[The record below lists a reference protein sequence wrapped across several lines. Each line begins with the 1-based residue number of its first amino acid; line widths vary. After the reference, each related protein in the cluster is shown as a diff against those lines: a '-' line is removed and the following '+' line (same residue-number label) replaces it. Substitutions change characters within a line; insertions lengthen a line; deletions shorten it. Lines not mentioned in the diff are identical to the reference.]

1 MSDIERSAIERRL
14 QAGPVVVVG
23 FGVSGEAAVRLLLHV
38 AEDAEVRVN
47 DGRPR
52 DAFDGEI
59 VAHFEGQGVRFFFGG
74 HTDAVFE
81 GAGTVV
87 LSPGVPSLE
96 AVERARSAGAEVIG
110 EIELALRYVRGPV
123 VAVTGTNGKS
133 TVVGLLSA
141 MAWAARLPHFLGGNF
156 GIPLSEGV
164 RAMADVGGEGLYILE
179 LSSFQLETVRGLGAK
194 VAAILNITE
203 DHADRY
209 EDFAAYGAAKAR
221 IFAKA
226 DRCVVP
232 ASDPVVKGFIDAG
245 AAAGAAGVH
254 RFGAGGEV
262 FAEGDELVD
271 ATSGQRIARTSLRLV
286 GAHNALNACAAM
298 LIACLAGLSENA
310 IAQGIADFEG
320 LPHRMALVGDVK
332 GVAFIDD
339 SKATNV
345 GAAVASI
352 RSLGGRPFVL
362 IAGGRDK
369 DGDLSELREAAS
381 NARAVVLLGEAAARF
396 ADALS
401 GSVPLKRVDSLEAA
415 VTGAVERAEA
425 GDPVQLAPACSS
437 YDIV

>member
-1 MSDIERSAIERRL
+1 
-14 QAGPVVVVG
+14 
-23 FGVSGEAAVRLLLHV
+23 
-38 AEDAEVRVN
+38 
-47 DGRPR
+47 
-52 DAFDGEI
+52 
-59 VAHFEGQGVRFFFGG
+59 
-74 HTDAVFE
+74 
-81 GAGTVV
+81 
-87 LSPGVPSLE
+87 
-96 AVERARSAGAEVIG
+96 
-110 EIELALRYVRGPV
+110 
-123 VAVTGTNGKS
+123 
-133 TVVGLLSA
+133 
-141 MAWAARLPHFLGGNF
+141 
-156 GIPLSEGV
+156 
-164 RAMADVGGEGLYILE
+164 
-179 LSSFQLETVRGLGAK
+179 
-194 VAAILNITE
+194 
-203 DHADRY
+203 
-209 EDFAAYGAAKAR
+209 
-221 IFAKA
+221 
-226 DRCVVP
+226 
-232 ASDPVVKGFIDAG
+232 
-245 AAAGAAGVH
+245 GVH

-298 LIACLAGLSENA
+298 LIARLAGLSENA

-415 VTGAVERAEA
+415 VTGAFELAEA
-425 GDPVQLAPACSS
+425 GDAVLLAPACSS
-437 YDIV
+437 YDMFDSYVQRGEAFADAVRALEAL